1 MLRQV
6 WLNILMT
13 NSSNASMILF
23 RIFNYRCGYVNNE
36 FEHFVDKVLT
46 ESPVA
51 DIGSAENE
59 RPV

>member
-1 MLRQV
+1 MLRRV

-13 NSSNASMILF
+13 NSFASIILF
-23 RIFNYRCGYVNNE
+23 RIFNYRCGYLNNE